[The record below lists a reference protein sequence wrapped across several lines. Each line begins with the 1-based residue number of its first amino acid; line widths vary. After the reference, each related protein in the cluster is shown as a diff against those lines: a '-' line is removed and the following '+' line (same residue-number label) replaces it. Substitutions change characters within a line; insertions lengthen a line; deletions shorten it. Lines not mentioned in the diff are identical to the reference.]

1 MQGRRDPSFF
11 PTKKNPAPAG
21 EEEGRMNLDARESE
35 IYFSIA
41 SLSGT
46 ESEYNLPLGGD
57 LPGSK
62 SMAQS

>member
-1 MQGRRDPSFF
+1 MQGRSEPSFF

-21 EEEGRMNLDARESE
+21 EEEGRMSPAARESE
-35 IYFSIA
+35 IYFSMA

-57 LPGSK
+57 IPGTN